1 MSAVA
6 LTAAQKPHP
15 GSYMGSFH
23 KFSAFKRPALFI
35 ALSYVFLLAGC
46 ASLPNIREVLRG
58 PTTTEGTPPTIV
70 GAHRRLT
77 ARQSRAVIEKL
88 KRQSLPTDILERH
101 LAIEEAI
108 SGNPLVAGNRVTL
121 LIDGPATYAAM
132 SEAIQNARDH
142 VNVETFI
149 LAADNIGRG
158 FADLLARKAAEGVRV
173 NLIYDGVGSF
183 ATPAAFFEYLR
194 CRGIQVLQ
202 FNPINRLLVLGKWPL
217 THRDHRKILIVDG
230 TVAFTGGVNISSVYS
245 KSPSEPVRRND
256 GHLAWRDTD
265 VRIEGPA
272 VAEFQKLFMDTWKRE
287 KGPELSKGNY
297 FPELESGG
305 NELVRVIGSTRGE
318 KNRSTY
324 LAYLAAISFA
334 MDSIHLTSAYF
345 VPDGQTIR
353 ALADAAARGVD
364 VKIVLPSQSDWKLTF
379 YAGRAHYSRLLRSG
393 VKLYERRSTI
403 LHAKTAVIDG
413 VWSSV
418 GSTNMDL
425 WSFLRNDEVNAV
437 IFGPHFATQMEGMF
451 ERDLEGSEAI
461 SLEKWER
468 RSLAERMKELFS
480 RALGY
485 WL

>member
-1 MSAVA
+1 ME
-6 LTAAQKPHP
+6 
-15 GSYMGSFH
+15 SFF

-35 ALSYVFLLAGC
+35 ALSCIFLLGGC
-46 ASLPNIREVLRG
+46 ASLPDIRSVLHR
-58 PTTTEGTPPTIV
+58 PAATEKTPPTIV

-101 LAIEEAI
+101 LAVEEVI
-108 SGNPLVAGNRVTL
+108 SGSPLVAGNRAAL

-132 SEAIQNARDH
+132 CEAIQNARDH
-142 VNVETFI
+142 VNVETFT
-149 LAADNIGRG
+149 LSFDEIGVG
-158 FADLLARKAAEGVRV
+158 FADLLARKAAEGIQV
-173 NLIYDGVGSF
+173 NLIYDAVGSF
-183 ATPAAFFEYLR
+183 ATPAAFFEDVR
-194 CRGIQVLQ
+194 CRGVQVVQ
-202 FNPINRLLVLGKWPL
+202 FNPINRLPVFGRWPL
-217 THRDHRKILIVDG
+217 MHRDHRKILIVDG
-230 TVAFTGGVNISSVYS
+230 AVAFTGGVNISRDFSR
-245 KSPSEPVRRND
+245 SPSEPFRKND

-272 VAEFQKLFMDTWKRE
+272 VAEFQKLFLDTWKRE
-287 KGPELSKGNY
+287 KGPELSRGNY
-297 FPELESGG
+297 FPELESEGD
-305 NELVRVIGSTRGE
+305 ELVRVIGSTSGE

-334 MDSIHLTSAYF
+334 TNSIHLTSAYF
-345 VPDGQTIR
+345 VPDGQTMR
-353 ALADAAARGVD
+353 ALTDAAQRGVD
-364 VKIVLPSQSDWKLTF
+364 VKIVLPSRTDWKLTL
-379 YAGRAHYSRLLRSG
+379 YAARAHYSSLLRSG
-393 VKLYERRSTI
+393 VKLYERRSAV

-437 IFGPHFATQMEGMF
+437 ILGPQFATQMEAMF
-451 ERDLEGSEAI
+451 EKDLEGSEAI

-468 RSLAERMKELFS
+468 RSLGERMKELLS
-480 RALGY
+480 RSLGY